1 MIRKIADDM
10 KSTKREDLRVQ
21 VINDLK
27 GILKEFQENSHEHSP
42 QEITVPKRIDQ
53 ILVLIHSL

>member
-1 MIRKIADDM
+1 M